1 MMRRWVSLLLVV
13 FSFQLVA
20 PALAPQNVWA
30 AESAGATV
38 DGGIPWAKIWQF
50 VKNWGPLLLSLA
62 DELWHNL
69 SGGGGQSD
77 PKPQSPDE
85 ICRAELAALCMA
97 RVPLVAPAASVT

>member
-20 PALAPQNVWA
+20 PAFAPQNAWA

-77 PKPQSPDE
+77 PKPDSN
-85 ICRAELAALCMA
+85 CSAELAALCMA
-97 RVPLVAPAASVT
+97 RVPHLAPAARVT

>member
-1 MMRRWVSLLLVV
+1 MMRRWVMLVLVV

-20 PALAPQNVWA
+20 PAVAPRNAWA
-30 AESAGATV
+30 AESAGPTV

-50 VKNWGPLLLSLA
+50 VKSWGPLLLSIA

-77 PKPQSPDE
+77 PKPDSNCG
-85 ICRAELAALCMA
+85 IELAKLCMA
-97 RVPLVAPAASVT
+97 PVPQVVCFARVT